1 MESYI
6 HVGLGYTTRM
16 APFGPLGYFS
26 ITYNFFKNTPKDQNG
41 PFIFLSHIIFS
52 GGLLQN
58 KAYFPAKN
66 PFPLR
71 PPLSDP
77 LMESYI
83 HVGLGY
89 TTRMAPFGP
98 LGYFSIT
105 YNFFWRPITK

>member
-26 ITYNFFKNTPKDQNG
+26 ITYNFF
-41 PFIFLSHIIFS
+41 L

-105 YNFFWRPITK
+105 YNFFLEAYYKIRPTFLLKTPFH